1 MNVNRSMMG
10 GRMVIRSSC
19 RFQMLGG
26 EEGWGIRVG
35 RVGRKTGLLPLE
47 GRAALVA
54 GAEGGARL
62 RRLGGGARPRVVEE
76 GGVPLL

>member
-10 GRMVIRSSC
+10 GRMVIRSNC

-26 EEGWGIRVG
+26 EEGWGIRVV

-47 GRAALVA
+47 EGRAALV
-54 GAEGGARL
+54 GRVEGGARL
-62 RRLGGGARPRVVEE
+62 RRLGGEARPRVVE

>member
-1 MNVNRSMMG
+1 MLNMNVNRSMMG
-10 GRMVIRSSC
+10 GRMAIRSSC

-35 RVGRKTGLLPLE
+35 RVGRKTVLLPLE
-47 GRAALVA
+47 GRAALV
-54 GAEGGARL
+54 EGGARL
-62 RRLGGGARPRVVEE
+62 RRLGGEARLRVVVE